1 MSLTTVRAL
10 TLDLY
15 GTLLDVESSLLQAFT
30 DYLKSWDYPGLPWEV
45 VRAWESAYFQETM
58 IDTLLDHGRTPFEQ
72 ISRSCL
78 KQTLWKIDIQ
88 ATAEDIETLLAARVR
103 GTLFPDVQQGLKAL
117 ASNFSLVILS
127 NGDKD
132 ALEQTVANL
141 SLPVT
146 TVISAEQANAYKPHP
161 AVYRTA
167 VQELGLQPTEVMHVA
182 SHAWDIRGAKAC
194 GLAGAFINRTGAA
207 YDESPFQPD
216 LEVRDFNHLAKELS
230 HSA

>member
-1 MSLTTVRAL
+1 MSLATVRAL

-30 DYLKSWDYPGLPWEV
+30 DYLKYWEYTGIAREV
-45 VRAWESAYFQETM
+45 IRAWESAYFQETM

-78 KQTLWKIDIQ
+78 KQTLSTIDIK
-88 ATAEDIETLLAARVR
+88 ATPADVETLLAARVR
-103 GTLFPDVQQGLKAL
+103 GTLFPDVQQGLMAL

-141 SLPVT
+141 HLPIT
-146 TVISAEQANAYKPHP
+146 TVISGEQAGAYKPHP

-167 VQELGLQPTEVMHVA
+167 IQELGLQPTEMMHVA

-194 GLAGAFINRTGAA
+194 GLAGAFINRTGAT
-207 YDESPFQPD
+207 YVESPFQPD